1 MGSVWPKLNN
11 AQCFIFLRWRLCW
24 PTLNI
29 HKWPPFVTYWA
40 SLHWQLCL
48 PSPQCSILWRRGD
61 RRTIQVKQ
69 CQLPFSQP
77 AASSHQF
84 LELSKL
90 PTAHISVQIKESV
103 KDAFCFW
110 PKLSHLIAFW
120 LFWCQCSLEWVWQ
133 YESPRKLIN
142 WREGEKR
149 GWCWHTLEWRQMVCS
164 KETWKYIE
172 QTTSGGN
179 SRFRC
184 LGRLTQLLLHQLLTK
199 VHFWYSRICENCAI
213 WMKDWFSF
221 AMNICRLKIRQSR
234 IKA

>member
-1 MGSVWPKLNN
+1 MGSVWLKLNN

-110 PKLSHLIAFW
+110 PKLFHLIAFW

-142 WREGEKR
+142 WRGREERTVLTHFGMETNGLFQGNMKIYRADHLWGKYQISLFGPPHSIALASIAHKSPFLILPNLRKLRNLNEGLILFCNEY
-149 GWCWHTLEWRQMVCS
+149 LPS
-164 KETWKYIE
+164 
-172 QTTSGGN
+172 
-179 SRFRC
+179 
-184 LGRLTQLLLHQLLTK
+184 
-199 VHFWYSRICENCAI
+199 EN
-213 WMKDWFSF
+213 
-221 AMNICRLKIRQSR
+221 
-234 IKA
+234 